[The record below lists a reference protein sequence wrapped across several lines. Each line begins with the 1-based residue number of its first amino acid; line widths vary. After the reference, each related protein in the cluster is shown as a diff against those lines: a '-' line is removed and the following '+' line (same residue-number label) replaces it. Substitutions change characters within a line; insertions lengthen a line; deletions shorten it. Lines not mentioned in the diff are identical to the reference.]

1 MNPLHLSMLLFSVM
15 GEIKHG
21 MMLTR
26 NIVHTKRQ
34 YKKLVGLPAS
44 ASNYVL
50 LQSIGET
57 YDENGMT
64 DEFERKIN
72 KFGFERING
81 LVLRAN

>member
-1 MNPLHLSMLLFSVM
+1 MNPLHLSMLLMSIM

-21 MMLTR
+21 MILTR
-26 NIVHTKRQ
+26 NIVHVKRE
-34 YKKLVGLPAS
+34 YKKLVGLSKS
-44 ASNYVL
+44 ASNYVV

-57 YDENGMT
+57 YDLNGMT

-81 LVLRAN
+81 LILRAN